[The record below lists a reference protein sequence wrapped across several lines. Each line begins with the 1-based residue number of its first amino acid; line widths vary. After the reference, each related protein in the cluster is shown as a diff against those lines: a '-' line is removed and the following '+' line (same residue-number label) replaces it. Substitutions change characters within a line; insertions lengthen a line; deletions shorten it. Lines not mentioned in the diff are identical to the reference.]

1 MTTDPRPAGVSRSI
15 GQVLATLKGDFPD
28 ISISKIRFL
37 ESEGLIAPQRAPSGA
52 RRYSETDLER
62 LRYVLSVQRDHYLP
76 LKVIKEHLDAIDAG
90 APPPPVRSLTPV
102 VPGAGEGSTNGST
115 EPRSTPPVPPAPPK
129 PPVRMTRAVLLEAS
143 GLTDAALSE
152 LERTQILQPRRGTV
166 YYGRDAL
173 TLAIA
178 ARRMAE
184 YGIDGRH
191 LRAFKMSADREVGL
205 VEQAIAPHLRRAGGD
220 RDVQAEV
227 TQLVISFHAALVR
240 TAMERGPRRSRARR
254 GSRPGAASRPPLVA
268 AALRSRVGPCVNS
281 MWWASGASSRRTH
294 RWCCCVRW
302 APPAICPSGSG
313 PVRRP
318 PSRTRR
324 RGSCRRGR

>member
-1 MTTDPRPAGVSRSI
+1 MTTEARFTGVTRSI

-37 ESEGLIAPQRAPSGA
+37 ESEGLIAPQRAPSGY

-76 LKVIKEHLDAIDAG
+76 LKVIKEHLEAIDAG
-90 APPPPVRSLTPV
+90 APPPAVPSLATPA
-102 VPGAGEGSTNGST
+102 AGTGDGSADGSAD
-115 EPRSTPPVPPAPPK
+115 PRPVPAAPPPPPK
-129 PPVRMTRAVLLEAS
+129 PPMRMTRAALLEAS

-205 VEQAIAPHLRRAGGD
+205 VEQAIAPHLRRAGGN
-220 RDVQAEV
+220 RDVQGEV

-240 TAMERGPRRSRARR
+240 TAMER
-254 GSRPGAASRPPLVA
+254 
-268 AALRSRVGPCVNS
+268 
-281 MWWASGASSRRTH
+281 
-294 RWCCCVRW
+294 
-302 APPAICPSGSG
+302 
-313 PVRRP
+313 
-318 PSRTRR
+318 
-324 RGSCRRGR
+324 